1 MRKNINVLVV
11 DDNED
16 LLETLALILKRRGFS
31 VATATNGFS
40 AVDMFRRGGFD
51 VTLMDVILPGMN
63 GVEAFRRIREINPE
77 ALVILMTACSGEDLI
92 SVALR
97 EGACCVMNKPLRID
111 EMIEIIQ
118 KATLNSPVPQVG
130 DDREIIETVK
140 RKPGKAGYDVIS
152 GALDEEAAR
161 ISSPWT

>member
-1 MRKNINVLVV
+1 MSKQLNVLVV

-16 LLETLALILKRRGFS
+16 LLGTLALILKRRGFI

-40 AVDMFRRGGFD
+40 AVDMFLRGAFD

-63 GVEAFRRIREINPE
+63 GVQAFRRIREINPE

-97 EGACCVMNKPLRID
+97 EGAYCVMNKPLHID

-118 KATLNSPVPQVG
+118 QATLNPPILQVG
-130 DDREIIETVK
+130 DDPEIIETVK
-140 RKPGKAGYDVIS
+140 RKQGKAGYEVIS
-152 GALDEEAAR
+152 GALGEEAAR
-161 ISSPWT
+161 ISSP